1 MRQISFAVS
10 FCNNVFDMLRR
21 KGQIMTDLNR
31 ICCLVLDEISLKCG
45 FKYYKEEDKIMGYEH
60 SGESDES
67 DKVSNH
73 ALVFMATGLF
83 DRWKQPL
90 E

>member
-1 MRQISFAVS
+1 
-10 FCNNVFDMLRR
+10 
-21 KGQIMTDLNR
+21 
-31 ICCLVLDEISLKCG
+31 VLDEISLKCG